1 MKIRFR
7 KPTHTTDFLNGAIGM
22 SMYFYRLIL
31 ISLVAFSATSHA
43 QEKPVKIQESL
54 ELAKTVPIADVHMHT
69 VDRFTSFHKEQMDRN
84 NVKWGGG
91 VGPTGKN
98 PPSTKDIQAALGN
111 RYLFGLGQAEFTQV
125 FFSAG
130 AEGLTNT
137 NSKAFV
143 DMFKVADNLLETRQ
157 AYGFGEIHIDNN
169 NSAPSN
175 NFRRKVTLDNP
186 VVRTMYEIANKHSS
200 FIQLH
205 MEADDAN
212 MAALK
217 RYLLEFPKVSTIIS
231 HGLPYGKQ
239 TLIRDLLEKHP
250 NIYFELSRKG
260 AVLNEKEAA
269 QAFSSRSGVKDIWL
283 KSIEMYPDRFMIG
296 SDTHYP
302 DESRYDDVM
311 KEFRDGL
318 FPYLQPETLK
328 KVAYQ
333 NAVKIFRLVE

>member
-1 MKIRFR
+1 M
-7 KPTHTTDFLNGAIGM
+7 N
-22 SMYFYRLIL
+22 FYRLTL
-31 ISLVAFSATSHA
+31 ICLLFFSEVSQA
-43 QEKPVKIQESL
+43 QEKPVKVQESI
-54 ELAKTVPIADVHMHT
+54 ELSKTVPIADVHMHT

-98 PPSTKDIQAALGN
+98 PPSTKDIQATLGN
-111 RYLFGLGQAEFTQV
+111 RYFFGLGQAEFTQV
-125 FFSAG
+125 FFSVG
-130 AEGLTNT
+130 AEGLINT

-143 DMFKVADNLLETRQ
+143 EMFKVADSLLETRQ

-169 NSAPSN
+169 NSSPSS

-186 VVRTMYEIANKHSS
+186 VIRTMYEVANKHSS

-205 MEADDAN
+205 MEADDTN
-212 MAALK
+212 INALK
-217 RYLLEFPKVSTIIS
+217 SYLAEFPNVSTILS

-239 TLIRDLLEKHP
+239 TLIRELLEKHP

-260 AVLNEKEAA
+260 AVLNEKEAG
-269 QAFSSRSGVKDIWL
+269 QAFSSRNGVKDIWL
-283 KSIEMYPDRFMIG
+283 KSFEMYPDRFMIG

-328 KVAYQ
+328 KIAYQ
-333 NAVKIFRLVE
+333 NAVKVFRLTE

>member
-1 MKIRFR
+1 MK
-7 KPTHTTDFLNGAIGM
+7 FLCVI
-22 SMYFYRLIL
+22 FT
-31 ISLVAFSATSHA
+31 LVFALSTASYA
-43 QEKPVKIQESL
+43 QEKLTKVHESL

-98 PPSTKDIQAALGN
+98 PPSTKDIQAVLGN
-111 RYLFGLGQAEFTQV
+111 RYFFGLGQAEFTQV

-130 AEGLTNT
+130 AERLTNK
-137 NSKAFV
+137 NNRAFIE
-143 DMFKVADNLLETRQ
+143 MFKVADNLLETRQ

-169 NSAPSN
+169 NSSPSS

-186 VVRTMYEIANKHSS
+186 VIRTMYEIANKHSS

-212 MAALK
+212 IAVLK
-217 RYLLEFPKVSTIIS
+217 RYLVEFPNVSTVLS

-239 TLIRDLLEKHP
+239 PLIRDLLENHP

-260 AVLNEKEAA
+260 AVLNEKEVG
-269 QAFSSRSGVKDIWL
+269 QAFSTRNGVKEIWL
-283 KSIEMYPDRFMIG
+283 KSLEMYPDRFMIG

-318 FPYLQPETLK
+318 FQYLQPETLK

-333 NAVKIFRLVE
+333 NAVRVFKLIE

>member
-1 MKIRFR
+1 MKF
-7 KPTHTTDFLNGAIGM
+7 
-22 SMYFYRLIL
+22 
-31 ISLVAFSATSHA
+31 ISLIFTSVLAFSTIADA

-111 RYLFGLGQAEFTQV
+111 RYFFGLGQAEFTQV
-125 FFSAG
+125 FFSSG
-130 AEGLTNT
+130 AEGLTNA

-143 DMFKVADNLLETRQ
+143 DMFKVADHLLETRQ
-157 AYGFGEIHIDNN
+157 AYGFGEIHVDNN

-186 VVRTMYEIANKHSS
+186 VVRMMYEIANKHSS

-212 MAALK
+212 IAALK
-217 RYLLEFPKVSTIIS
+217 RYLVEFPNVSTIIS

-250 NIYFELSRKG
+250 NIYLELSRKG
-260 AVLNEKEAA
+260 AVLNEKEVG
-269 QAFSSRSGVKDIWL
+269 QAFSTRNGVKEIWL
-283 KSIEMYPDRFMIG
+283 KSLEMYPDRFMIG

-311 KEFRDGL
+311 KEFKDGL

-328 KVAYQ
+328 KVAFQ
-333 NAVKIFRLVE
+333 NAVRVFKLIE

>member
-1 MKIRFR
+1 MN
-7 KPTHTTDFLNGAIGM
+7 L
-22 SMYFYRLIL
+22 YRLIFIYL
-31 ISLVAFSATSHA
+31 LVFCAPSHA
-43 QEKPVKIQESL
+43 QEKPVKVPESI
-54 ELAKTVPIADVHMHT
+54 ELAKNVPIADVHMHT

-98 PPSTKDIQAALGN
+98 PPSTKDMQHALGN
-111 RYLFGLGQAEFTQV
+111 RYFFGLGQAEFTHV

-130 AEGLTNT
+130 ADGLTNA

-143 DMFKVADNLLETRQ
+143 DMFKVADGLLETRQ
-157 AYGFGEIHIDNN
+157 AYGFGEIHVDNN
-169 NSAPSN
+169 NSSPTNS
-175 NFRRKVTLDNP
+175 FRRKVTLDNP
-186 VVRTMYEIANKHSS
+186 VIRTMYEIANKHSS

-212 MAALK
+212 IAALK
-217 RYLLEFPKVSTIIS
+217 RYLSEFPKVHTVIS

-250 NIYFELSRKG
+250 NIYFDLSRKG
-260 AVLNEKEAA
+260 SVLNEKEVG
-269 QAFSSRSGVKDIWL
+269 QAFSARNGVKDIWL
-283 KSIEMYPDRFMIG
+283 KSLEMYPDRFMVG

-311 KEFRDGL
+311 NEFREGL

-333 NAVKIFRLVE
+333 NAIKVFRLIE